1 MWQGIAT
8 SVILN
13 KLSESQ
19 TKLSQVKTPT
29 PPKVSL
35 DEFRARSRRRT
46 GYSPRSQPAAVE
58 GSVLSAGSK
67 YNSVLRKLLNIT
79 KYT

>member
-1 MWQGIAT
+1 MWQGIAA

-13 KLSESQ
+13 KIKNQ
-19 TKLSQVKTPT
+19 TQTAQVKTPP
-29 PPKVSL
+29 PPKLSL
-35 DEFRARSRRRT
+35 DEYRVRSRRRT
-46 GYSPRSQPAAVE
+46 GYSARSQAAQVENPA
-58 GSVLSAGSK
+58 LSAGSK

>member
-13 KLSESQ
+13 KLTEKKP
-19 TKLSQVKTPT
+19 TVSQVKTPAPT
-29 PPKVSL
+29 KVDLAKFMS
-35 DEFRARSRRRT
+35 RSRRRT

-79 KYT
+79 KYA